1 MRHDRPVTP
10 DDVPPPPVPA
20 LAVRARAAA
29 AAAGFPY
36 SCTDAMGRLLAVLAA
51 SRPGGRIA
59 ESGTG
64 FGVGTAWLADGAGP
78 GARIVTVER
87 EPGRAAAAAALLA
100 ADPRVQVLAGD
111 WRLLAAHAPFDL
123 FFCDGGGKRDDPDA
137 VVGLLAPGG
146 LLVLDDL
153 TPDDGWPPRYEGAVD
168 ALRVRYLTH
177 PALVAVP
184 LAVRAGEGVL
194 VAARR
199 VT

>member
-1 MRHDRPVTP
+1 MTP
-10 DDVPPPPVPA
+10 DDVPPLPVPDGVA
-20 LAVRARAAA
+20 RARRAAS
-29 AAAGFPY
+29 AAGFPY
-36 SCTDAMGRLLAVLAA
+36 SCSEPTGRLLAVLAA
-51 SRPGGRIA
+51 SRPSGRVA

-64 FGVGTAWLADGAGP
+64 LGVGTAWLASGLGPAGTV
-78 GARIVTVER
+78 VTVER
-87 EPGRAAAAAALLA
+87 EPSRAGTAAALLA
-100 ADPRVQVLAGD
+100 DDPRVTVLTGD

-137 VVGLLAPGG
+137 VVDLLAPGG

-153 TPDDGWPPRYEGAVD
+153 TPDDGWPPRFQGAVD
-168 ALRVRYLTH
+168 ALRVQYLTH

-199 VT
+199 